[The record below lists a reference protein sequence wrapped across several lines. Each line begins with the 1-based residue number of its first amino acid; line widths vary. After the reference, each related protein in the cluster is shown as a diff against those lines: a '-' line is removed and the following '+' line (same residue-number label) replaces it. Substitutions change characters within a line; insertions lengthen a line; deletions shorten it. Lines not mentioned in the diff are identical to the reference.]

1 MNVKEMLET
10 LKVIRKQLDRK
21 IELCENAS
29 EIAKAFSTV
38 AITDLENWKIYV
50 VEENDA

>member
-1 MNVKEMLET
+1 MDVKEMLET

-21 IELCENAS
+21 IQLCENAN
-29 EIAKAFSTV
+29 EKAKAFTTI

-50 VEENDA
+50 VEENEA